1 MSSLIF
7 GLVLFL
13 GVHSVRILS
22 DGWRARTIAAVG
34 EPAWKGTYSL
44 LALAGLVLLI
54 RGYAAARLAPVVL
67 WSPPLWTRHAAALL
81 TVPAFLLLAAAYV
94 PGTRIKRAVGHPMVL
109 GVAIWAAAH
118 LLANGTLADVLLFGA
133 FFLWAAADYTAARR
147 RDRTA
152 PNTLPAGTGA
162 RDLVA
167 AGVGLGLWL
176 AFTLWLHRALI
187 GVAPFG

>member
-34 EPAWKGTYSL
+34 EPVWKGAYSL
-44 LALAGLVLLI
+44 LAIAGLVLLI

-81 TVPAFLLLAAAYV
+81 TVPAFVLLAAAYV
-94 PGTRIKRAVGHPMVL
+94 PGTRVKRAVGHPMVL

-118 LLANGTLADVLLFGA
+118 LLANGTLADGLLFGA

-147 RDRTA
+147 RDRAA
-152 PNTLPAGTGA
+152 PTTLLAGTVA

-167 AGVGLGLWL
+167 TGVGLGLWL
-176 AFTLWLHRALI
+176 AFAFWLHRVLI